1 MDMKQFGKT
10 YYDGGVAVKNELE
23 DELMEVVRDKA
34 VGKMISNL
42 EKAQTSGGSPF
53 AELSELTMLI
63 RAESGVAGS
72 TPGTASGALLEDLE
86 SPDAVKRTG
95 RFKFSAGPASQEQEQ
110 IAEYLAQPNEGATSE
125 LQEGFFFA
133 ATGGGAF
140 VPAGS
145 TISKPGRDFGLN
157 EHALQDVINTAG
169 KVVNG
174 FLLEKL
180 GHGKV
185 TDFYVGG

>member
-1 MDMKQFGKT
+1 
-10 YYDGGVAVKNELE
+10 
-23 DELMEVVRDKA
+23 
-34 VGKMISNL
+34 
-42 EKAQTSGGSPF
+42 
-53 AELSELTMLI
+53 MLI
-63 RAESGVAGS
+63 RAEAGISGS
-72 TPGTASGALLEDLE
+72 TPGTASGALLESLE

-95 RFKFSAGPASQEQEQ
+95 RFKFTAGPATEEQEQ
-110 IAEYLAQPNEGATSE
+110 IAEYLVQPNEGPTSE
-125 LQEGFFFA
+125 DQEGFFYA

-145 TISKPGRDFGLN
+145 MISKPGRDFGLN
-157 EHALQDVINTAG
+157 DRYRNVVMDHAG
-169 KVVNG
+169 KVVDS